1 MKQKNTAII
10 LAGGCGKRMGSSMA
24 KQLLKIDSKPILL
37 HTIECFEQSPL
48 ITDIVVVSRKDSLKQ
63 VKSLVTRAVFKKI
76 YKIIEGG
83 RSRRESSFLG
93 VQNVPENTRFVFIH
107 DAVRPFLSGKL
118 IKDVLAAA
126 KTSGAAAPAIDI
138 NDTLVEQKNAFIK
151 NMPERTMFKRIQ
163 TPQCF
168 DYTAILRAHKLCAR
182 KKNRDFTDD
191 VGLILAAGGAVKI
204 VKGSFFNI
212 KITTPMD
219 LVIAK
224 LLAREKNTLEN

>member
-10 LAGGCGKRMGSSMA
+10 LAGGYGKRMGSSGA
-24 KQLLKIDSKPILL
+24 KQLLKIASKPIIL
-37 HTIECFEQSPL
+37 HTIECFERNPL
-48 ITDIVVVSRKDSLKQ
+48 ITDIVVVSHKDCLKQ
-63 VKSLVTRAVFKKI
+63 VKSLVTRAAFKKI

-83 RSRRESSFLG
+83 CSRRESSFLG

-107 DAVRPFLSGKL
+107 DAVRPFLSNKL

-126 KTSGAAAPAIDI
+126 KTSGAAAPAIDVK
-138 NDTLVEQKNAFIK
+138 DTLIEQKNAFIK
-151 NMPERTMFKRIQ
+151 NMPERTMFKQIQ

-168 DYTAILRAHKLCAR
+168 DHTAILRAHKLCAR
-182 KKNRDFTDD
+182 KKNKDFTDD
-191 VGLILAAGGAVKI
+191 AGLILAVGGAVKI
-204 VKGSFFNI
+204 VEGSPLNI

-224 LLAREKNTLEN
+224 LLARKKNTLEN